1 MTDIAIRLATPS
13 DTSTILFFTRALAE
27 YEKLLDKVVATEEL
41 VRAAL
46 FGERPAAEV
55 LIAEHAGTPI
65 GFALFFQSYSTFLAK
80 PGLYLEDL
88 FVLPEHRG
96 HGAGVALMSSLAK
109 ICVERNY
116 GRFEWAV
123 LDWNAPS
130 IEFYKR
136 IGAAEL
142 SDWNVM
148 RLVGEPLVAL
158 SKRAPSQS

>member
-1 MTDIAIRLATPS
+1 MTDIAIRLATPD
-13 DTSTILFFTRALAE
+13 DTSTILSFIRALAE
-27 YEKLLDKVVATEEL
+27 YEKLLDKVVATEDL
-41 VRAAL
+41 IRAHL

-55 LIAEHAGTPI
+55 LIAELDGTPI
-65 GFALFFQSYSTFLAK
+65 GFSLFFQSFSTFLAK

-88 FVLPEHRG
+88 FVLPDHRG
-96 HGAGVALMSSLAK
+96 HGAGIALMSSLAK
-109 ICVERNY
+109 LCVERDY

-136 IGAAEL
+136 IGAIEL

-148 RLVGEPLVAL
+148 RLVGDPLVEL
-158 SKRAPSQS
+158 SKRAPVR